1 MNYQM
6 SENVL
11 RQESALRYFTGILGG
26 LLGALVGAVP
36 WFLVATFTGFFVGWL
51 GFLVA
56 WCSYFGYRLFRGVKN
71 KAFALSVI
79 IICSVAA
86 IIFSDFCG
94 NMVALYRDADW
105 QATAAQY
112 GVSVAELA
120 FVSITATENLSI
132 LLPNLLIGLAIGVLG
147 IISIRKQVAAYVAPA
162 VSQQDAAPISV
173 SVPDGEQYAPT
184 PVSPVTLDA
193 PMSQNI
199 QPEAQPVAAPPVR
212 ETVQSAAAV
221 SDTVPVTDPSVPAGT
236 QTSCVVDE

>member
-94 NMVALYRDADW
+94 NMVALCRDADW

-184 PVSPVTLDA
+184 PVSPATLDA

>member
-94 NMVALYRDADW
+94 NMVALCRDADW

-184 PVSPVTLDA
+184 PVSTATLDA

>member
-94 NMVALYRDADW
+94 NMVALCRDADW
-105 QATAAQY
+105 QETAAQY

-184 PVSPVTLDA
+184 PVSPETLDA

-199 QPEAQPVAAPPVR
+199 QPEAQPIAAPPVR

>member
-94 NMVALYRDADW
+94 NMVALCRDADW

-184 PVSPVTLDA
+184 PASPATLDA